1 MPVLKNARHERFIQ
15 GVVKGISPGPA
26 YTAAGYEVTGNSAE
40 SAAARLFRNVQVKER
55 YAELMAPAI
64 EAVELSV
71 ERVLREMTR
80 LAFYDITEILAVDK
94 QGNVT
99 MRDPTS
105 LPEDLRRAIVGIK
118 PIQIGDTRTWEVK
131 FADKQKALDSLARYL
146 QMFKDTVI
154 VENVF
159 RVVQEMD
166 DYELDRR
173 LAELERAYNDA
184 KTLYP
189 PAGEGPKSIH

>member
-1 MPVLKNARHERFIQ
+1 
-15 GVVKGISPGPA
+15 
-26 YTAAGYEVTGNSAE
+26 
-40 SAAARLFRNVQVKER
+40 
-55 YAELMAPAI
+55 MAPAI
-64 EAVELSV
+64 EATEATV
-71 ERVLREMTR
+71 ERVLKEMVR
-80 LAFYDITEILAVDK
+80 LAFYDITQILNVDN

-131 FADKQKALDSLARYL
+131 FADKQKALDSLGRYL

-159 RVVQEMD
+159 RIVHEMD
-166 DYELDRR
+166 DDELDRR

-184 KTLYP
+184 KTLDP
-189 PAGEGPKSIH
+189 PTGEGPKSIH

>member
-1 MPVLKNARHERFIQ
+1 
-15 GVVKGISPGPA
+15 
-26 YTAAGYEVTGNSAE
+26 
-40 SAAARLFRNVQVKER
+40 
-55 YAELMAPAI
+55 MAPAI
-64 EAVELSV
+64 DATGATV
-71 ERVLREMTR
+71 ERVIKEMVR
-80 LAFYDITEILAVDK
+80 LAFYDITQILNVDN

-105 LPEDLRRAIVGIK
+105 LPEDLRRAMIGIK
-118 PIQIGDTRTWEVK
+118 QVMLDGRMVWEVK
-131 FADKQKALDSLARYL
+131 FADKRKALDSLGRYL

-166 DYELDRR
+166 DDELDRR

-184 KTLYP
+184 KTLDP
-189 PAGEGPKSIH
+189 PTGEGPKSIH

>member
-15 GVVKGISPGPA
+15 GVVKGTSPGPA
-26 YTAAGYEVTGNSAE
+26 YTAAGYKAMGNSAE

-64 EAVELSV
+64 EATEATV
-71 ERVLREMTR
+71 ERVLKEMVR
-80 LAFYDITEILAVDK
+80 LAFYDITQILNVDN

-118 PIQIGDTRTWEVK
+118 PFQVGEELHYECK

-146 QMFKDTVI
+146 QMFKNTLV

-166 DYELDRR
+166 DDELDRR
-173 LAELERAYNDA
+173 LAELERAYKDA
-184 KTLYP
+184 KTLDP
-189 PAGEGPKSIH
+189 PTGEGPPRLH